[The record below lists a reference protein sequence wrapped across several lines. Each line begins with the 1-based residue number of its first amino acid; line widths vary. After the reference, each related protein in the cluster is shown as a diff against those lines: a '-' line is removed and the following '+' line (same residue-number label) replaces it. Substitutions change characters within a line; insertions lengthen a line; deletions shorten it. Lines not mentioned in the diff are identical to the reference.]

1 MAFSKIGLA
10 KELDKQGYELLSY
23 SRKDDHQLEVQANK
37 LHPVELKEGDA
48 VYIPVPVRIDLELD
62 DNDALKSLHQSDSDE
77 EALVHATHFV
87 KNLVDNG
94 QVNGINGQSAPNT
107 SHKIEINEK
116 GQRIIKRQGFS
127 IL

>member
-1 MAFSKIGLA
+1 MALSKIGLA

-37 LHPVELKEGDA
+37 LHPVELQEGDA

-87 KNLVDNG
+87 KNLIDNG

>member
-10 KELDKQGYELLSY
+10 KELDEQGYELLSY

-37 LHPVELKEGDA
+37 LHPVELQEGEA
-48 VYIPVPVRIDLELD
+48 VYISVPVHMDLELD
-62 DNDALKSLHQSDSDE
+62 DNYHVKCLSHSGSDQ
-77 EALVHATHFV
+77 EAFAHATHFV
-87 KNLVDNG
+87 KNLIDNG
-94 QVNGINGQSAPNT
+94 QVNGMNGESAPNT

-116 GQRIIKRQGFS
+116 GQRIIKRKGFS

>member
-10 KELDKQGYELLSY
+10 KELDEQGYELLSY

-37 LHPVELKEGDA
+37 LHPVALEEGDA
-48 VYIPVPVRIDLELD
+48 VYIPVPVHINLELD
-62 DNDALKSLHQSDSDE
+62 DSYNVKSLTQRDSDQ
-77 EALVHATHFV
+77 EALVHATQFV
-87 KNLVDNG
+87 KNLIDNG
-94 QVNGINGQSAPNT
+94 QVKGINGQSAPNT

>member
-1 MAFSKIGLA
+1 MAFSKLGLA
-10 KELDKQGYELLSY
+10 KELDEQGYELLSY

-37 LHPVELKEGDA
+37 LHPVVLQDGDA
-48 VYIPVPVRIDLELD
+48 VFVPVPVHIDLELD
-62 DNDALKSLHQSDSDE
+62 DQYKVKSLNESDADQ

-87 KNLVDNG
+87 KNLIDNG
-94 QVNGINGQSAPNT
+94 QVNGINGQSAANT

>member
-10 KELDKQGYELLSY
+10 KELDEQGYELLSY

-37 LHPVELKEGDA
+37 LHPVVLQEGDA
-48 VYIPVPVRIDLELD
+48 VFVPVPVHIDLELD
-62 DNDALKSLHQSDSDE
+62 DQYKVKSLNESDADQ

-87 KNLVDNG
+87 KNLIDNG
-94 QVNGINGQSAPNT
+94 QVNGINGQSAANT

>member
-1 MAFSKIGLA
+1 MAFSKVGLA

-37 LHPVELKEGDA
+37 LHPVLLQEGDE
-48 VYIPVPVRIDLELD
+48 VYIPVPVNIDLQLD
-62 DNDALKSLHQSDSDE
+62 DNYSVKAIHHKDSE
-77 EALVHATHFV
+77 QEALVHAAHFV
-87 KNLVDNG
+87 KNLIDNG
-94 QVNGINGQSAPNT
+94 QVNGIYGQSAPNT
-107 SHKIEINEK
+107 SHKIEVNEK